1 MSILRIEGL
10 HAHYG
15 KSHVLQGIDLHV
27 DDGELVTLLGRNGAG
42 KTTTLKSICG
52 VVPPTAGRVRFM
64 GEEVQGLPPHRIA
77 QRGVCLVPE
86 HRGIFRLLTVE
97 ENLLLGQRRQSP
109 WQLAD
114 IYRIFPRLK
123 ERRANGG
130 GQLSGGE
137 QQMLAI
143 GRALMN
149 APRLLMLDEPVE
161 GLAPVIVEEIVAQLQ
176 AIKAAGVAILLVEQN
191 LEVCTQLADRHYII
205 EQGRD
210 RARGPQRGLP
220 GRRSDQGPIPGR
232 GPRLESA
239 LRPQPLQDHR
249 PWT

>member
-1 MSILRIEGL
+1 MILDVDHL

-15 KSHVLQGIDLHV
+15 KSHVLQGVSLHV
-27 DDGELVTLLGRNGAG
+27 GDGELVTLLGRNGAG

-52 VVPPTAGRVRFM
+52 VVPPTQGRIRFAGQD
-64 GEEVQGLPPHRIA
+64 VQGLPPHTIA

-86 HRGIFRLLTVE
+86 HRGIFKLLTVE
-97 ENLLLGQRRQSP
+97 ENLLLGQRKRSP
-109 WQLAD
+109 WQLDD

-123 ERRANGG
+123 ERRSNGG

-161 GLAPVIVEEIVAQLQ
+161 GLAPVIVEEIVAQLKT
-176 AIKAAGVAILLVEQN
+176 IKAAGVAILLVEQN

-205 EQGRD
+205 EQGAIVHEADNAAFLADDAVKD
-210 RARGPQRGLP
+210 RYLGVGL
-220 GRRSDQGPIPGR
+220 
-232 GPRLESA
+232 A
-239 LRPQPLQDHR
+239 
-249 PWT
+249 